1 MDAMYAADADLK
13 AAVPAA
19 VRRHRAVG
27 TLTWAL
33 IHKIEAEILEEV
45 AATGKHSAR
54 MLGMLRASPA
64 MGYPKDERPAS
75 WSRLGTSGTNCRLPL
90 DISLP
95 PIRNEMRQ
103 PEAGRNF
110 PDISA

>member
-19 VRRHRAVG
+19 VGRHRAAG

-33 IHKIEAEILEEV
+33 IHKTEAEILDEV

-54 MLGMLRASPA
+54 MLGILRASPA
-64 MGYPKDERPAS
+64 MGYPKDNRPV
-75 WSRLGTSGTNCRLPL
+75 
-90 DISLP
+90 SLEGHEVVP
-95 PIRNEMRQ
+95 TVFGAIYAEWNRVN
-103 PEAGRNF
+103 
-110 PDISA
+110 

>member
-1 MDAMYAADADLK
+1 MDAMYAADAALK

-19 VRRHRAVG
+19 VRRHRAAG

-33 IHKIEAEILEEV
+33 IHQIEAEVLNEV

-64 MGYPKDERPAS
+64 MGYPKDDQPV
-75 WSRLGTSGTNCRLPL
+75 
-90 DISLP
+90 SLEGHDVVP
-95 PIRNEMRQ
+95 SVFGAIYIEWNRVN
-103 PEAGRNF
+103 
-110 PDISA
+110 

>member
-19 VRRHRAVG
+19 VRRHRSAG

-33 IHKIEAEILEEV
+33 LHEIEAEILDQV

-54 MLGMLRASPA
+54 MLRASPA
-64 MGYPKDERPAS
+64 MGYPKDDQPV
-75 WSRLGTSGTNCRLPL
+75 
-90 DISLP
+90 SLEGHEVVP
-95 PIRNEMRQ
+95 TVFGALYAEWTRAN
-103 PEAGRNF
+103 
-110 PDISA
+110 

>member
-19 VRRHRAVG
+19 VRRHREAG

-33 IHKIEAEILEEV
+33 MHKIEAEILDEV

-64 MGYPKDERPAS
+64 MGYPKDDRPVSLEGHEVVPTVFGAIYAE
-75 WSRLGTSGTNCRLPL
+75 WNCTN
-90 DISLP
+90 
-95 PIRNEMRQ
+95 
-103 PEAGRNF
+103 
-110 PDISA
+110 

>member
-33 IHKIEAEILEEV
+33 IHKIEAEILDEV

-64 MGYPKDERPAS
+64 MGYPKDDRPVSLEGHEVVPTVFGAIYVE
-75 WSRLGTSGTNCRLPL
+75 WNRTN
-90 DISLP
+90 
-95 PIRNEMRQ
+95 
-103 PEAGRNF
+103 
-110 PDISA
+110 

>member
-19 VRRHRAVG
+19 VRRHRAAG

-33 IHKIEAEILEEV
+33 IHRIEAEIIDQV

-64 MGYPKDERPAS
+64 MGYPKDDRPVSLEGHDVVPTVFGAIYAE
-75 WSRLGTSGTNCRLPL
+75 WNRGT
-90 DISLP
+90 
-95 PIRNEMRQ
+95 
-103 PEAGRNF
+103 
-110 PDISA
+110 

>member
-1 MDAMYAADADLK
+1 MYAADAALK

-19 VRRHRAVG
+19 VRRHRAAG

-33 IHKIEAEILEEV
+33 IHQIEAEVLNEV

-64 MGYPKDERPAS
+64 MGYPKDDQPV
-75 WSRLGTSGTNCRLPL
+75 
-90 DISLP
+90 SLEGHDVVP
-95 PIRNEMRQ
+95 SVFGAIYIEWNRVN
-103 PEAGRNF
+103 
-110 PDISA
+110 

>member
-19 VRRHRAVG
+19 VRRHRSAG

-33 IHKIEAEILEEV
+33 IHEIEAEILAEV

-64 MGYPKDERPAS
+64 MGYPNDAQPVSLEGHEVVPTVFGAIYAE
-75 WSRLGTSGTNCRLPL
+75 WSAQTDQGKP
-90 DISLP
+90 
-95 PIRNEMRQ
+95 
-103 PEAGRNF
+103 
-110 PDISA
+110 